1 MHCLCVKG
9 FSLFGSFQMPCTW
22 GKCHWINFVVLFYE
36 LSLSCGCWYVGCKII
51 HASSLCEKLLK
62 GIDVYVSRRP
72 LFAGKLAAIVVIVK
86 GCPYPPARIFK
97 DFKYFTVAIVQVLV
111 LDRFCKRK
119 MTFSESPSTSR
130 SNALL
135 SNFRFSM
142 WNIFREI
149 VSQTQ
154 EERCI
159 VFRANNF
166 IADPSIFH
174 FDNKSYII

>member
-1 MHCLCVKG
+1 
-9 FSLFGSFQMPCTW
+9 MPCTW

-86 GCPYPPARIFK
+86 DCPYPPARIFLGFWIFHRCHCAAGSSGQSLQK
-97 DFKYFTVAIVQVLV
+97 KNDFKWI
-111 LDRFCKRK
+111 
-119 MTFSESPSTSR
+119 TSFPR
-130 SNALL
+130 SNARGLALL
-135 SNFRFSM
+135 SIFRFSM

-149 VSQTQ
+149 VSQKQ

-174 FDNKSYII
+174 FDNKWHIM